1 MKKLIIFAAAIA
13 VASCAFGQAASWMG
27 NSYITANKD
36 AGGALWYN
44 ASGTGNPDL
53 PAYDGLATFGFGMVS
68 SLFIG
73 GEVQSFGDADG
84 IANPAYLNYSVDGG
98 ANVAVELAW
107 NKYESNNNYF
117 QNTVGADVA
126 AGVSAGNHSLAIY
139 FSKPST
145 DGAAYEGSIYDS
157 NGGANYNT
165 GFQTAAAVPEPATMS
180 LLGLGALAM
189 ALRRKIRK

>member
-27 NSYITANKD
+27 DSYVTANKD
-36 AGGALWYN
+36 GGGVAWYD
-44 ASGTGNPDL
+44 ASGTGNPAL
-53 PAYDGLATFGFGMVS
+53 PAYDGLTAFGFGMVS

-73 GEVQSFGDADG
+73 GEVQSYGDADG
-84 IANPAYLNYSVDGG
+84 EGNPAYLNYVVDGG
-98 ANVAVELAW
+98 AASQVTLSWLE
-107 NKYESNNNYF
+107 YTGSNNKF